1 MSTGMTILVTGA
13 AGFIGSHVAEALLAR
28 GDEVVG
34 LDNFNDYYDPARK
47 RANVQAALS
56 QPGYRL
62 VEGDVR
68 DVELLDQLFRD
79 GAFDK
84 ICHIAAMAGVRASI
98 ARPQLYEAVNVR
110 GTMNLLEQA
119 RRHGVRTF
127 VFASSSSVY
136 GASNPVPFREDAVV
150 TRPISPYAATKVAKE
165 VLAYTYH
172 HLYGLNCTGLRFFTV
187 YGPRGR
193 PDMAPYLFT
202 KWIAEG
208 HPLRQ
213 FGDGSSWRDYTFID
227 DIVSGVVAAL
237 DADLS
242 YELINLGRGET
253 ICLSEFIHLVEEV
266 VGKEAIVVQEPTKP
280 GDVPITHAD
289 ITKACQL
296 LGYSPRVSVRDGME
310 RFWAWYQREVIQA
323 G

>member
-1 MSTGMTILVTGA
+1 MRVLLTGA
-13 AGFIGSHVAEALLAR
+13 AGFIGSHVGEALLNR

-47 RANVQAALS
+47 RSNVRAAVA

-68 DVELLDQLFRD
+68 DENLLDELFAD
-79 GAFDK
+79 YVFDK
-84 ICHIAAMAGVRASI
+84 VCHIAAMAGVRASI
-98 ARPQLYEAVNVR
+98 EHPELYESVNVR
-110 GTMNLLEQA
+110 GTMNMLEQC
-119 RRHGVRTF
+119 RRHHVGTF

-202 KWIAEG
+202 KWISER
-208 HPLRQ
+208 HSLRQ
-213 FGDGSSWRDYTFID
+213 FGDGSSRRDYTFID

-253 ICLSEFIHLVEEV
+253 ISLSGFIQVVEEV
-266 VGKEAIVVQEPTKP
+266 VGREAMIVQEPTKP

-289 ITKACQL
+289 ISKARRL
-296 LGYSPRVSVRDGME
+296 LDYDPQVPVEEGME
-310 RFWAWYQREVIQA
+310 RFWAWYQEEVA
-323 G
+323 SPG

>member
-1 MSTGMTILVTGA
+1 MSILVTGA

-47 RANVQAALS
+47 WANVETALS
-56 QPGYRL
+56 QPAYRL
-62 VEGDVR
+62 IEGDVR
-68 DVELLDQLFRD
+68 DEGLLSELFKRES
-79 GAFDK
+79 FDK
-84 ICHIAAMAGVRASI
+84 VCHIAAMAGVRTSI
-98 ARPQLYEAVNVR
+98 EQPARYESVNVG
-110 GTMNLLEQA
+110 GTLYLLEQA
-119 RRHGVRTF
+119 RRHEVRTF

-136 GASNPVPFREDAVV
+136 GANNPVPFREDAVV

-172 HLYGLNCTGLRFFTV
+172 HLYGLCCTGLRFFTV

-202 KWIAEG
+202 RWIAEG

-213 FGDGSSWRDYTFID
+213 FGDGSSRRDYTYID

-237 DADLS
+237 DASLP

-253 ICLSEFIHLVEEV
+253 ISLSGFIRLVEEI
-266 VGKEAIVVQEPTKP
+266 VGRQAIIVQEPPKP
-280 GDVPITHAD
+280 GDMPITYAD
-289 ITKACQL
+289 ITKARKL
-296 LGYSPRVSVRDGME
+296 LGYNPTVSVREGME
-310 RFWAWYQREVIQA
+310 RFWAWYQQHIA
-323 G
+323 KSK

>member
-1 MSTGMTILVTGA
+1 MRILVTGA

-47 RANVQAALS
+47 WANVEAARS

-68 DVELLDQLFRD
+68 DESLLAELFD
-79 GAFDK
+79 GEGIEK
-84 ICHIAAMAGVRASI
+84 VCHIAAMAGVRYSI
-98 ARPQLYEAVNVR
+98 EHPELYESVNVG
-110 GTMNLLEQA
+110 GTLNLLEQA
-119 RRHGVRTF
+119 RQHDVASF

-136 GASNPVPFREDAVV
+136 GANNPVPFREDAVV
-150 TRPISPYAATKVAKE
+150 NRPISPYAATKVAKE

-213 FGDGSSWRDYTFID
+213 FGDGTSRRDYTFIS
-227 DIVSGVVAAL
+227 DIVSGVLAAL
-237 DADLS
+237 DADLP

-253 ICLSEFIHLVEEV
+253 ICLSDFIRLIEGV
-266 VGKEAIVVQEPTKP
+266 VGKEAIIVQEPPKP
-280 GDVPITHAD
+280 GDMPVTHAD
-289 ITKACQL
+289 ITKARKL
-296 LGYSPRVSVRDGME
+296 LTYEPVVPVEEGME
-310 RFWAWYQREVIQA
+310 RFWAWYRKEML
-323 G
+323 GER

>member
-1 MSTGMTILVTGA
+1 MKVLVTGA

-34 LDNFNDYYDPARK
+34 LDNFNDYYDPVRK
-47 RANVQAALS
+47 RANVERAGSCPA
-56 QPGYRL
+56 YRV

-68 DVELLDQLFRD
+68 DEPLLAGLFDRE
-79 GAFDK
+79 GFDK
-84 ICHIAAMAGVRASI
+84 VCHVAAMAGVRYSI
-98 ARPQLYEAVNVR
+98 ERPELYESVNVR
-110 GTMNLLEQA
+110 GTLNVLEEA
-119 RRHGVRTF
+119 RRHNVASF

-136 GASNPVPFREDAVV
+136 GANNPVPFREDAVV
-150 TRPISPYAATKVAKE
+150 SQPISPYAATKVAKE

-172 HLYGLNCTGLRFFTV
+172 HLYGLKCTGLRFFTV

-202 KWIAEG
+202 KWISEG

-213 FGDGSSWRDYTFID
+213 FGDGSSRRDYTFIT

-237 DADLS
+237 DAELP

-253 ICLSEFIHLVEEV
+253 ICLSDFIHLIETV
-266 VGKEAIVVQEPTKP
+266 VGKDAIIVQEPPKP
-280 GDVPITHAD
+280 GDMPITHAD
-289 ITKACQL
+289 ITKAREL
-296 LGYSPRVSVRDGME
+296 LGYNPVVPVREGME
-310 RFWAWYQREVIQA
+310 RFWAWYQREVLPEP
-323 G
+323 

>member
-1 MSTGMTILVTGA
+1 MNVLVTGA
-13 AGFIGSHVAEALLAR
+13 AGFIGSHVAEALLRR
-28 GDEVVG
+28 GDAVVG

-47 RANVQAALS
+47 WANVKRALA
-56 QPGYRL
+56 QPAYEL

-68 DVELLDQLFRD
+68 DERLLADLF
-79 GAFDK
+79 GARGFDSV
-84 ICHIAAMAGVRASI
+84 CHIAAMAGVRYSI
-98 ARPQLYEAVNVR
+98 EHPDLYESVNVR
-110 GTMNLLEQA
+110 GTLNLLEQA
-119 RRHGVRTF
+119 RRHDVDTL

-136 GASNPVPFREDAVV
+136 GAGNPVPFREDAVV

-172 HLYGLNCTGLRFFTV
+172 HLYGLNCVGLRFFTV

-202 KWIAEG
+202 KWISEG

-213 FGDGSSWRDYTFID
+213 FGDGSSRRDYTYID

-237 DADLS
+237 DADLP
-242 YELINLGRGET
+242 YEVINLGRGET
-253 ICLSEFIHLVEEV
+253 ISLTGFIRLVEDV
-266 VGKEAIVVQEPTKP
+266 VGREAIIVQEPTKP

-289 ITKACQL
+289 VSKARRL
-296 LGYSPRVSVRDGME
+296 LGYDPGVPVREGME
-310 RFWAWYQREVIQA
+310 RFWAWYQEEVA
-323 G
+323 PPK

>member
-1 MSTGMTILVTGA
+1 MNVLVTGA
-13 AGFIGSHVAEALLAR
+13 AGFIGSHVTEALLRR
-28 GDEVVG
+28 GDAVVG

-47 RANVQAALS
+47 WANVKRALA
-56 QPGYRL
+56 QPAYEL

-68 DVELLDQLFRD
+68 DERLLADLF
-79 GAFDK
+79 GARGFDRV
-84 ICHIAAMAGVRASI
+84 CHIAAMAGVRYSI
-98 ARPQLYEAVNVR
+98 EHPDLYESVNVR
-110 GTMNLLEQA
+110 GTLNLLEQA
-119 RRHGVRTF
+119 RRHDVDTL

-136 GASNPVPFREDAVV
+136 GAGNPVPFREDAVV

-172 HLYGLNCTGLRFFTV
+172 HLYGLNCVGLRFFTV

-202 KWIAEG
+202 KWISEG

-213 FGDGSSWRDYTFID
+213 FGDGSSRRDYTYID

-237 DADLS
+237 DADLP
-242 YELINLGRGET
+242 YEVINLGRGET
-253 ICLSEFIHLVEEV
+253 ISLTGFIRLVEDV
-266 VGKEAIVVQEPTKP
+266 VGREAIIVQEPTKP

-289 ITKACQL
+289 VSKARRL
-296 LGYSPRVSVRDGME
+296 LGYDPGVPVREGME
-310 RFWAWYQREVIQA
+310 RFWAWYQEEVDQPK
-323 G
+323 

>member
-1 MSTGMTILVTGA
+1 MRVLVTGA
-13 AGFIGSHVAEALLAR
+13 AGFIGSHVCEALLAR
-28 GDEVVG
+28 GDAVIG
-34 LDNFNDYYDPARK
+34 LDNFNDYYEPARK
-47 RANVQAALS
+47 WANVEAALK
-56 QPGYRL
+56 QPAYRL

-68 DVELLDQLFRD
+68 DGALLAELFDRE
-79 GAFDK
+79 GFDK
-84 ICHIAAMAGVRASI
+84 VCHIAAMAGVRTSI
-98 ARPQLYEAVNVR
+98 EQPELYESVNVG
-110 GTMNLLEQA
+110 GTLNVLEQV
-119 RRHGVRTF
+119 RRHGVKTF

-136 GASNPVPFREDAVV
+136 GADNPVPFREDAVV

-172 HLYGLNCTGLRFFTV
+172 HLHGLHCTGLRFFTV

-213 FGDGSSWRDYTFID
+213 FGDGSSRRDYTYID

-237 DADLS
+237 DAGLP

-253 ICLSEFIHLVEEV
+253 IYLSDFIQLVEEI
-266 VGKEAIVVQEPTKP
+266 VGREAIIIQEPPKP
-280 GDVPITHAD
+280 GDMPITYAD
-289 ITKACQL
+289 ITKARRL
-296 LGYSPRVSVRDGME
+296 LGYGPTVSVREGMR
-310 RFWAWYQREVIQA
+310 RFWAWYQRHIAEFP
-323 G
+323 

>member
-1 MSTGMTILVTGA
+1 MRILVTGA
-13 AGFIGSHVAEALLAR
+13 AGFIGSHTVEALLAR

-47 RANVQAALS
+47 WANVEAARA
-56 QPGYRL
+56 QPTYRL

-68 DVELLDQLFRD
+68 DESLLAELFD
-79 GAFDK
+79 GEDIEK
-84 ICHIAAMAGVRASI
+84 VCHIAAMAGVRYSI
-98 ARPQLYEAVNVR
+98 QHPELYESVNVG
-110 GTMNLLEQA
+110 GTLNLLEQA
-119 RRHGVRTF
+119 RQHCVTSF

-136 GASNPVPFREDAVV
+136 GANNPVPFREDAVV
-150 TRPISPYAATKVAKE
+150 NRPISPYAATKVAKE

-213 FGDGSSWRDYTFID
+213 FGDGTSRRDYTFIS
-227 DIVSGVVAAL
+227 DIVSGVLAAL
-237 DADLS
+237 DADLP

-253 ICLSEFIHLVEEV
+253 ICLSDFIRLIEEV
-266 VGKEAIVVQEPTKP
+266 VGKEAIIVQEPPKP
-280 GDVPITHAD
+280 GDMPVTHAD
-289 ITKACQL
+289 ITKAHTL
-296 LGYSPRVSVRDGME
+296 LSYEPVVPVGEGTE
-310 RFWAWYQREVIQA
+310 RFWAWYQKEMIEER
-323 G
+323 